1 MHSRI
6 MIRISSNQQKKG
18 CSNKEKMEGTTP
30 IEYDISGMVYTLLLL
45 MMMMKM
51 ARTVNVIV
59 TFYITLKLKKRLID
73 QIETNRK

>member
-1 MHSRI
+1 MA
-6 MIRISSNQQKKG
+6 
-18 CSNKEKMEGTTP
+18 
-30 IEYDISGMVYTLLLL
+30 YTLLLL